1 MHIAR
6 KSKPSSLPKMC
17 GRIATPV
24 TTAAEDRENGV
35 VDTGFLLEL
44 EACSTHYA
52 ALSCEFNA
60 SALA

>member
-1 MHIAR
+1 
-6 KSKPSSLPKMC
+6 MC

-24 TTAAEDRENGV
+24 TTAAEDRENGD

-52 ALSCEFNA
+52 ALSCQFNA
-60 SALA
+60 PVLA